1 MPECV
6 RVKNNPPPDVQKN
19 LSDIRHRTDGAKR
32 RPTPDMRIRHNG
44 AKRRPM
50 LIWITRHSRE
60 LKCNNWLR
68 LYGNQ
73 LLWIRN
79 NFKTI
84 PSENALRAHV
94 HEFFPTLN
102 FICNIMEKH
111 VKEDKRK
118 EGRYNLVHLIEK
130 VSEFNF
136 KNVPMETLSEDDKDS
151 LQVKA
156 NAAIEDCHKTLWSK
170 NKDSKDHLRAHQN
183 EYSDP
188 QRDT

>member
-1 MPECV
+1 MDPKQFQNDSV
-6 RVKNNPPPDVQKN
+6 R
-19 LSDIRHRTDGAKR
+19 KR
-32 RPTPDMRIRHNG
+32 F
-44 AKRRPM
+44 A
-50 LIWITRHSRE
+50 
-60 LKCNNWLR
+60 
-68 LYGNQ
+68 
-73 LLWIRN
+73 
-79 NFKTI
+79 
-84 PSENALRAHV
+84 RAHV
-94 HEFFPTLN
+94 HEFCPTLN

-156 NAAIEDCHKTLWSK
+156 NAAIEDCHKTPWSK
-170 NKDSKDHLRAHQN
+170 NKDSKEYSRAHQN

-188 QRDT
+188 KRDTWMFKNGKWDTKYDD